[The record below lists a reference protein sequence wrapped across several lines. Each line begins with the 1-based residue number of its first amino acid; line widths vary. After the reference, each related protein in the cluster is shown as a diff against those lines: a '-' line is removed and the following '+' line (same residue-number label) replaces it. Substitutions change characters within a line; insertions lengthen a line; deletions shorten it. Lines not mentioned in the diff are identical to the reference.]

1 MQFQIIDCQRKKVDV
16 DKDVHYNRHIINET
30 TIGARNK
37 MINSN
42 TVKALLSNVKGTTFA
57 NLVTVTNVGTSAAN
71 KATVIKKHTTAQVM
85 LFNGIKDYDI
95 YAKAVM
101 RTANSI
107 DPTETSKL
115 ADFEVSASWFTHD
128 MDCHS
133 IVSHNKT
140 GKEYLYAVFNNSKSS
155 YTVDGVPATKALV
168 ATYLTPSAAKLL
180 LNPPALIY
188 NVKNDVHHT
197 VFVRT
202 VLMESI
208 VSITAMKQVIHA

>member
-1 MQFQIIDCQRKKVDV
+1 MSTIIDTTSTN
-16 DKDVHYNRHIINET
+16 NR
-30 TIGARNK
+30 ARNK

-57 NLVTVTNVGTSAAN
+57 NLVLITNVGTSAAN
-71 KATVIKKHTTAQVM
+71 KATVIKKHTAAQVM

-101 RTANSI
+101 RSAEHI
-107 DPTETSKL
+107 SK
-115 ADFEVSASWFTHD
+115 EESAFIQSDTWFTHD